1 MPVPQPP
8 DSAAAE
14 WSLPEADLRAA
25 FGPKTKLLVMNS
37 PMNPTGKVFSDAE
50 LALIAELAIQHDAY
64 VVCDEVYEHLVFS
77 GGRHVPLMTLP
88 GMAARTI
95 RIGSAG
101 KTFSLTGW
109 KVGYLTGAADLIGS
123 VIEGKTLFAFAQAE
137 PQSRYNL
144 ASVATTAKKDGAGWT
159 LNGHKAVVMGAPFAT
174 HLIVTARTSGGE
186 RDAGGISVFLVDK
199 SAKGVTTRD
208 YPTVDG
214 NRASEVYFENVSV
227 GADALIGTADNGL
240 PLVEKVVDEAIAAV
254 CAEACGVLSRLHT
267 GTLEY
272 TKQRKQ
278 FGAPISSFQVLQ
290 HRMVD
295 MFINVEQAISM
306 TYMANIKVSDDAERA
321 KAASAAKVQIGK
333 ACRFVGQNA
342 IQLHGGMGMTD
353 EMAIGHYFKRA
364 TMIESAFGSV
374 DHHLARY
381 EGLSLGKAA

>member
-1 MPVPQPP
+1 MDFSFTEEQSMLRDTVA
-8 DSAAAE
+8 SY
-14 WSLPEADLRAA
+14 LADNYDFDKRRAA
-25 FGPKTKLLVMNS
+25 VSKEPGWRPEVWKAFAEELGILGAPFSEDLGGLGGGPIDNMIVMEEFGKALVVE
-37 PMNPTGKVFSDAE
+37 PYLGT
-50 LALIAELAIQHDAY
+50 
-64 VVCDEVYEHLVFS
+64 VVIGGGFLKHS
-77 GGRHVPLMTLP
+77 GH
-88 GMAARTI
+88 A
-95 RIGSAG
+95 
-101 KTFSLTGW
+101 
-109 KVGYLTGAADLIGS
+109 GAADLIGGI
-123 VIEGKTLFAFAQAE
+123 IEGKNLFAFAQAE

-144 ASVATTAKKDGAGWT
+144 ASVATTAKKDGAGWI

-174 HLIVTARTSGGE
+174 HLFVTARTSGAE

-199 SAKGVTTRD
+199 AAKGVTTRD

-240 PLVEKVVDEAIAAV
+240 PLVEKVVDETIAAM
-254 CAEACGVLSRLHT
+254 CAEACGVLSKLHT
-267 GTLEY
+267 GTVEY

-306 TYMANIKVSDDAERA
+306 TYMANIKVTDDAERA
-321 KAASAAKVQIGK
+321 KAISAAKVQIGK

-381 EGLSLGKAA
+381 ERLSLGKAA